1 MPSMSA
7 KRAAAATIVLAI
19 IGLAVSI
26 VILRIHS
33 QLESSPTYASFCNVN
48 ETVTCDVVLSS
59 EYADFAGV
67 PVAWWAVLAYA
78 GIIVGAGIA
87 GAGKRASQRRQ
98 AAAALFAVSL
108 WSFGFSLYLAYIALG
123 VLQAVCLMCGAL
135 YLVNA
140 GLLVSTWALFASIRS
155 EGRKGRRGEEP
166 RKRISFVAGGAAV
179 AVALFLALAIR
190 EGMGGDTSGLTVP
203 QVAEQDPE
211 FSRWYMD
218 LPVTPV
224 DSSGGHTKGGP
235 ASVVMVEFSDF
246 ECGHCARAY
255 RSLKRVLP
263 RFGNDVE
270 LVFHHF
276 PLDSSC
282 NPAVTGSGHPYACL
296 AAMASECA
304 AAQGHFWEYH
314 DLLFQNQSK
323 LDRDSLLSYADRLSL
338 DRKKFTAC
346 LESDMPRRRIAN
358 DVALGTR
365 LGVQST
371 PTFFLNGRTVKGALA
386 PDKLEH
392 AIRLERAA
400 TGKVVRTSS

>member
-1 MPSMSA
+1 MST
-7 KRAAAATIVLAI
+7 KRAAAATIVLAV

-26 VILRIHS
+26 VIVRIHS
-33 QLESSPTYASFCNVN
+33 QLASSPTYASFCNVN

-59 EYADFAGV
+59 EYAEFAGV
-67 PVAWWAVLAYA
+67 PVAWWAVLAYT
-78 GIIVGAGIA
+78 GVIFGAGVA
-87 GAGKRASQRRQ
+87 GGAKRASQRRL
-98 AAAALFAVSL
+98 AANSLFAVSL

-140 GLLVSTWALFASIRS
+140 GLLVSTWALLSSIRS
-155 EGRKGRRGEEP
+155 EGRRGRRSEGAG
-166 RKRISFVAGGAAV
+166 RRLSFVAGSAAL
-179 AVALFLALAIR
+179 AVVLFLALAIR
-190 EGMGGDTSGLTVP
+190 EGMGGDTRGLSAEE
-203 QVAEQDPE
+203 VAQQDPE

-224 DSSGGHTKGGP
+224 DGSGGHTKGGP
-235 ASVVMVEFSDF
+235 ARVVMVEFSDF
-246 ECGHCARAY
+246 ECGHCARAF

-270 LVFHHF
+270 LVFHHY
-276 PLDSSC
+276 PLNSSC

-304 AAQGHFWEYH
+304 AAQGRFWEYH
-314 DLLFQNQSK
+314 DLLFENQSK
-323 LDRDSLLSYADRLSL
+323 LDRESLLSYADRLSL
-338 DRKKFTAC
+338 DREKFTAC
-346 LESDMPRRRIAN
+346 LESDMPRQRIAN
-358 DVALGTR
+358 DVELGTR

-371 PTFFLNGRTVKGALA
+371 PTFFLNGRTVAGALA

-400 TGKVVRTSS
+400 TGNVARNSS